1 MLPPGVSLGQY
12 LRFTSAALFSMFL
25 GSHVV
30 HTYYKPL
37 KDLDKYI
44 EVELEQLPEDV
55 KEKVRVQL
63 H

>member
-1 MLPPGVSLGQY
+1 
-12 LRFTSAALFSMFL
+12 MFL

-37 KDLDKYI
+37 EDLKKYI
-44 EVELEQLPEDV
+44 EIELEKLPEDDKQKV
-55 KEKVRVQL
+55 KVEL